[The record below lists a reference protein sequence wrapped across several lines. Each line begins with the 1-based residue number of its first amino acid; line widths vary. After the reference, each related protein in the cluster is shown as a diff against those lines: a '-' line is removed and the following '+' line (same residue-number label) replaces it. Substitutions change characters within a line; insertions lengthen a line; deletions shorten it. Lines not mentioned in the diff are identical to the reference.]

1 MELKAVHYAVEEGL
15 GVITLNRPHRL
26 NAWTGRMHT
35 EYRWALLQAEQDPLV
50 RAIIVTGAGR
60 GFCVGAD
67 TAALQG
73 HVSKGAYDPG
83 TPDALAQPGYGKHA
97 AFDASFAYQFGLSK
111 PVICAINGAAAGIG
125 LVLACYADIRFA
137 APGIKL
143 TTAHGKLNLPAEFG
157 LSWLLP
163 KMIGLAR
170 ANDLLLTS
178 RVFFSE
184 EAEQLGIVNRVV
196 PAADLL
202 AETKAYAR
210 QMVAT
215 VSPGALRET
224 KRQVYTDLH
233 RDLASAVV
241 ESEALVS
248 SMMQQPDY
256 AEGVAAFLEKRPP
269 HWSGQ

>member
-1 MELKAVHYAVEEGL
+1 MGPGVGRGEGGECVRVAARKTKAVC
-15 GVITLNRPHRL
+15 
-26 NAWTGRMHT
+26 M
-35 EYRWALLQAEQDPLV
+35 
-50 RAIIVTGAGR
+50 
-60 GFCVGAD
+60 
-67 TAALQG
+67 
-73 HVSKGAYDPG
+73 
-83 TPDALAQPGYGKHA
+83 
-97 AFDASFAYQFGLSK
+97 
-111 PVICAINGAAAGIG
+111 GAAVRGVADGETG
-125 LVLACYADIRFA
+125 LVL
-137 APGIKL
+137 
-143 TTAHGKLNLPAEFG
+143 LPA
-157 LSWLLP
+157 LTWAALP
-163 KMIGLAR
+163 AKNCLAR